1 MQASRSW
8 NKRFDSVIKAYG
20 FIQTFGEACIYKKVS
35 GSSVAFLILYVDDIL
50 LIGNDIE
57 FLDSIKGYLNKSF
70 SMKDLG
76 EAAYILGIKIYR
88 DRSRRLI
95 GLSQSTYLD
104 KVLKKF
110 KMDQA
115 KKGFL
120 PVLQGVKLSKTQCPT
135 TAEDRE
141 KMKDVPYASAI
152 GSIMYAMLC
161 TRPDVCL
168 AISLAGRYQSNPGV
182 DHWTAVKNILKY
194 LKRTK
199 DMFLVYGGDKEL
211 IVNGYV
217 DASFDTDPDDSKS
230 QTGYVFTLNGG
241 AVSWC
246 SSKQSVVAGSTCE
259 AEYIAASEAAN
270 EGVWM
275 KEFISDLGVIP
286 SASGPMKIFCD
297 NTGAIA
303 LAKESRFHKRTKHIK
318 RRFNS
323 IYDQVKEG
331 DIEICKIH
339 TDLNVADPLTK
350 PLPRAKNDQH
360 QGSTSKF
367 IHYVVFNKV
376 IHIIQVRVCH
386 STDPLQTI
394 VVNCLRLV

>member
-1 MQASRSW
+1 M
-8 NKRFDSVIKAYG
+8 IKAYG

-35 GSSVAFLILYVDDIL
+35 GSSVAFLILYVDGIL

-104 KVLKKF
+104 KILKKF

-120 PVLQGVKLSKTQCPT
+120 HVLQGVKLSKTQCPT
-135 TAEDRE
+135 SAEDRE

-194 LKRTK
+194 QKRTK
-199 DMFLVYGGDKEL
+199 DMFLINGGDKE
-211 IVNGYV
+211 IAVNGYV
-217 DASFDTDPDDSKS
+217 DASLDTDPDDSRSK
-230 QTGYVFTLNGG
+230 TGYVFLLNGG
-241 AVSWC
+241 A
-246 SSKQSVVAGSTCE
+246 
-259 AEYIAASEAAN
+259 
-270 EGVWM
+270 
-275 KEFISDLGVIP
+275 IS
-286 SASGPMKIFCD
+286 
-297 NTGAIA
+297 
-303 LAKESRFHKRTKHIK
+303 
-318 RRFNS
+318 
-323 IYDQVKEG
+323 
-331 DIEICKIH
+331 
-339 TDLNVADPLTK
+339 
-350 PLPRAKNDQH
+350 
-360 QGSTSKF
+360 
-367 IHYVVFNKV
+367 
-376 IHIIQVRVCH
+376 
-386 STDPLQTI
+386 
-394 VVNCLRLV
+394 